1 MGYRVIRDLTDGIRY
16 GAWVRIICGG
26 CGKHTYA
33 TCQALRRLF
42 DPGFHPV
49 AYQNRLRCTLCGS
62 PPRSVDIS
70 PPPPRA

>member
-33 TCQALRRLF
+33 SCQALSRVL
-42 DPGFHPV
+42 DPGFHP
-49 AYQNRLRCTLCGS
+49 AANQHRLRCTLCGS
-62 PPRSVDIS
+62 APSSVDIS